1 MFKRI
6 IEGKQ
11 NPEITNSEFS
21 AASQS
26 EGNFGGMGQF
36 EESYLEYNEMEKLKA

>member
-11 NPEITNSEFS
+11 NHLETVNSEFS
-21 AASQS
+21 AAS
-26 EGNFGGMGQF
+26 FAGMGKF
-36 EESYLEYNEMEKLKA
+36 EESYLEYNEREKLKA